1 MLCSALLAVTVAF
14 PAEGAKLPYLKEC
27 YMIGAVPRGVTNLV
41 VQGRPVDIYRTGA
54 WVTMVDL
61 VEGTNSVEIVA
72 DGSRT
77 NRCFSVAM
85 NPRPVKSPESAPSA
99 PAKEKPYEKLPYAAD
114 VPAEHPAGRA
124 PGEIVVFLDPGH
136 GGFDTG
142 TLSPHGFP
150 EKDANL
156 RVAREV
162 RKALLEKGYRVE
174 MTRDSDVAI
183 DLYERPR
190 KAHEM
195 KADAFVSIHHN
206 APGFGSDPR
215 KVRYHTVYSWNTL
228 GEGLAADI
236 NARMAETLDGDIPN
250 KGPLHA
256 NYAVT
261 RSPEIPSCLVEVDF
275 ITTPRGE
282 EDVWNN
288 PRRKAI
294 GRAIADGIEDWL
306 ARGEL

>member
-1 MLCSALLAVTVAF
+1 MLVSALLAVTVAF

-61 VEGTNSVEIVA
+61 VEGTNTVEIA
-72 DGSRT
+72 ANGEKT
-77 NRCFSVAM
+77 NRCFTVAM
-85 NPRPVKSPESAPSA
+85 NPRPVKSAEFAQTA

-124 PGEIVVFLDPGH
+124 PGEKVVFLDPGH
-136 GGFDTG
+136 GGADTG

-174 MTRDSDVAI
+174 MTRDSDVSL

-190 KAHEM
+190 KAHEV

-206 APGFGSDPR
+206 SPGFGSDPR

-282 EDVWNN
+282 EDAWSN
-288 PRRKAI
+288 PRRQAI

-306 ARGEL
+306 TKEGR

>member
-1 MLCSALLAVTVAF
+1 MLSAALLAVFVAF

-41 VQGRPVDIYRTGA
+41 VQGRPVEIYRTGA

-61 VEGTNSVEIVA
+61 VEGTNTVEISA
-72 DGSRT
+72 NGEKT
-77 NRCFSVAM
+77 NRCFSAAF
-85 NPRPVKSPESAPSA
+85 NPRPVKFTGSVQTA

-114 VPAEHPAGRA
+114 VPAEHPACRA
-124 PGEIVVFLDPGH
+124 RGEMLVCIDPGH
-136 GGFDTG
+136 GGSDTG

-162 RKALLEKGYRVE
+162 RKALEEKGYRVE
-174 MTRDSDVAI
+174 MTRDSDVAL

-190 KAHEM
+190 KAHES

-215 KVRYHTVYSWNTL
+215 NVRYHTVYSWNAL

-282 EDVWNN
+282 EDAWSN

-306 ARGEL
+306 SKEDP

>member
-1 MLCSALLAVTVAF
+1 MIFPALLAVSVAF
-14 PAEGAKLPYLKEC
+14 PAEGSKLPYLKEC

-41 VQGRPVDIYRTGA
+41 VQGRPVDIYHTGA

-72 DGSRT
+72 NGEKT

-85 NPRPVKSPESAPSA
+85 NPRPVKSTEFAHTA
-99 PAKEKPYEKLPYAAD
+99 PAKEKPYEKLQYAAD
-114 VPAEHPAGRA
+114 VPAEHPAGRS
-124 PGEIVVFLDPGH
+124 PGEMLVFIDPGH
-136 GGFDTG
+136 GGVDTG
-142 TLSPHGFP
+142 TLSPHGFT

-162 RKALLEKGYRVE
+162 RNALLQKGYRVE

-190 KAHEM
+190 KAHEL

-206 APGFGSDPR
+206 SPGYGSDPR

-228 GEGLAADI
+228 GEGLAAEI

-256 NYAVT
+256 NFAVT

-282 EDVWNN
+282 EDAWSN

-294 GRAIADGIEDWL
+294 GRAIADGIADWL
-306 ARGEL
+306 NKEGR